1 MKNYIEVQTKVIRE
15 LNARYHID
23 ILDMSDQALKV
34 VMTQF
39 DYVRLNDAIRYGI
52 EHNEIETCPDC
63 GEKISN
69 CTGYKC
75 WIK

>member
-1 MKNYIEVQTKVIRE
+1 MKSHIAVQTKVIRE

-23 ILDMSDQALKV
+23 ILDMSDHALKV
-34 VMTQF
+34 VLTQF
-39 DYVRLNDAIRYGI
+39 DYVRLQDAIRHGI
-52 EHNEIETCPDC
+52 DHNEIETCPDC
-63 GEKISN
+63 GEKIEN